1 MVVSK
6 IFKRKQIVATSA
18 ENYKAQRYDKHLAE
32 KKEEKASEI
41 YPQTVEHLMSKKGG
55 NYSLKDASDVTL
67 FLKQVHGNT
76 MFRSLDAFKKK
87 IEKIDLKSVIK
98 NLNSQSF
105 SKLNNTNKKTN
116 KKYSNDVRIIVDE

>member
-1 MVVSK
+1 
-6 IFKRKQIVATSA
+6 
-18 ENYKAQRYDKHLAE
+18 
-32 KKEEKASEI
+32 
-41 YPQTVEHLMSKKGG
+41 MSKKGG

-98 NLNSQSF
+98 NLNNQSF